1 MENLKEKLPAAA
13 RPYRAVA
20 GRWALGGGGR
30 QEEEDEQCQ
39 GEKIRVTAHT
49 GER

>member
-1 MENLKEKLPAAA
+1 MEHIRRHKQRQNVENLKEKLPAAA

-30 QEEEDEQCQ
+30 QE
-39 GEKIRVTAHT
+39 
-49 GER
+49 